1 MKRVLLSVFTFM
13 LVAVPFLIQCGNT
26 YHPEA
31 QTVGPQ
37 GPQGPIGPQGLP
49 GPAGP
54 AGVTGPQGLQGI
66 PGPQGPAGIGQAQLT
81 AVYDFGGS
89 ILNSGGLV
97 GEGVISGNLT
107 VAQPGGGFS
116 SGGSF
121 ELGFVD
127 ESGTSQSRISCFG
140 NNGGTYTLNPGST
153 TTGSASITFTTN
165 FSDPMTNPLCP
176 ASLTL
181 NNLIMRFALQ
191 GNVIYLSDVG
201 ISLVATHQ

>member
-1 MKRVLLSVFTFM
+1 M

-31 QTVGPQ
+31 QTVGPR
-37 GPQGPIGPQGLP
+37 GPIGPQGP
-49 GPAGP
+49 AGPAGP

-81 AVYDFGGS
+81 AGYDFGGA
-89 ILNSGGLV
+89 ILINSGGLV
-97 GEGVISGNLT
+97 GEGVISGTLT

-121 ELGFVD
+121 ELGFVN
-127 ESGTSQSRISCFG
+127 ESGTSQNRISCFG
-140 NNGGTYTLNPGST
+140 NTGGTYTLNPGST
-153 TTGSASITFTTN
+153 TTGSASITFTTY
-165 FSDPMTNPLCP
+165 FSDPMTNQLCP
-176 ASLTL
+176 ASLTV

-191 GNVIYLSDVG
+191 GNVIYLSDGVG